1 MSRELFSLNPD
12 LKALREEGYFVQCV
26 GGMLIMR
33 DVPYVN
39 EQREV
44 KRGTLYSSLCLSG
57 DRTVKPEPHTV
68 HFDGEFPCTAA
79 GVRLDAIAA
88 GIEQVDLGQGVVPA
102 LRFSSKP
109 VQQGYADY
117 HQKMTTYASILAGP
131 AAVLDRSATARVYR
145 QLDDSDDVFQYIDT
159 ASARAGISGLARRFE
174 GERVAIVGTGG
185 TGSYVLDQVAKTA
198 VAEIR
203 LIDPD
208 EFLQHNA
215 FRAPGAPTIE
225 ELREAPYKVEY
236 FASMYGRM
244 HRHITPHPLALSTAT
259 AALLNGISFVFLC
272 MDAGPV
278 KAEAVTAIEARGIPF
293 IDTGMGL
300 ELNGNSL
307 GGILRVTTSTPE
319 QRDSA
324 RARMD
329 FEQGKDGVY
338 ASNIQVAEL
347 NMLSAALAVVR
358 WKKLRGFYRDL
369 DHERQCTYTIDGNML
384 LNGDNA
390 CSP

>member
-1 MSRELFSLNPD
+1 MSRALFSLNPD
-12 LKALREEGYFVQCV
+12 LKALRDDGYFVQCSNGLLV
-26 GGMLIMR
+26 MR

-39 EQREV
+39 ARREV
-44 KRGTLYSSLCLSG
+44 KRGNLYSSLCLSG

-88 GIEQVDLGQGVVPA
+88 GTERVDFGDGAVDA
-102 LRFSSKP
+102 HRFSSKP
-109 VQQGYADY
+109 GAQGYRDY
-117 HQKMTTYASILAGP
+117 HEKMTTYANILAGP
-131 AAVLDRSATARVYR
+131 AAVIDRSATARVYR
-145 QLDDSDDVFQYIDT
+145 QLDDPDDVFQYIDT
-159 ASARAGISGLARRFE
+159 ASARVGISGLSRRLE
-174 GERVAIVGTGG
+174 NERVAIVGVGG
-185 TGSYVLDQVAKTA
+185 TGSYVLDQVAKTP
-198 VAEIR
+198 VREIR
-203 LIDPD
+203 LIDSD

-215 FRAPGAPTIE
+215 FRAPGAPSLE
-225 ELREAPYKVEY
+225 ALREAPLKVDY
-236 FASMYGRM
+236 LAAIYGRM
-244 HRHITPHPLALSTAT
+244 HRTITPHAQILSAAT
-259 AALLNGISFVFLC
+259 ASLLDGISFAFLC

-278 KAEAVTAIEARGIPF
+278 KAEAVSALEERNIPF

-300 ELNGNSL
+300 ELNGDSL
-307 GGILRVTTSTPE
+307 GGILRITTSTG
-319 QRDSA
+319 DSRAPA

-338 ASNIQVAEL
+338 ATNIQVAEL
-347 NMLSAALAVVR
+347 NMFSAALAVVR

-384 LNGDNA
+384 LNGDRA